1 MSKETAIPK
10 LMIAAVGK
18 STYVFLDGKCISEGV
33 MDMKYSALS
42 KDGKLS
48 PTLDMKIDVNSFSF
62 ESGMSIEEFM
72 KKSTEFQEMF
82 QQSDQE
88 KKELLEPKEEV

>member
-1 MSKETAIPK
+1 MNNGTAVPK
-10 LMIAAVGK
+10 LMIVAVGAA
-18 STYVFLDGKCISEGV
+18 TYVFFEGKCISEGL

-62 ESGMSIEEFM
+62 ESGMTIEEFLE
-72 KKSTEFQEMF
+72 KSTEIKRMF
-82 QQSDQE
+82 QQSDQKDE
-88 KKELLEPKEEV
+88 PLEQKI